1 MFTWP
6 TIVEYFTKRGRPLT
20 KEEIDY
26 LQNEEKIIAEIQREE
41 KRQLELE
48 NTKRM
53 EKLMEAV

>member
-26 LQNEEKIIAEIQREE
+26 LQNEEKIIAEIKREE
-41 KRQLELE
+41 KR
-48 NTKRM
+48 
-53 EKLMEAV
+53 